1 MIRTNLSTRPFY
13 NERLVTLV
21 LVLVALGTAA
31 LAAFNVTQVASLSSV
46 RSGYQANKTR
56 DDAEAR
62 RIRNE
67 AANLVKTVDPSRLRY
82 LSSATREANYLIDQ
96 RTFSWTAFFG
106 HVEKT
111 LPLDARLIAVSP
123 RVEKGQFQVAM
134 IVVGKKRSDLK
145 DFRDRLAATGAF
157 SEIGPTQQG
166 QNDDGTFTATL
177 VGTYLMAPPLPGQ
190 KPGTTTGRRA
200 GAGRRGQP

>member
-1 MIRTNLSTRPFY
+1 MLRANLSTRPFY

-21 LVLVALGTAA
+21 LVLVALATAA
-31 LAAFNVTQVASLSSV
+31 LAAFNATQIASLSAE
-46 RSGYQANKTR
+46 RSGYSANKDR

-62 RIRNE
+62 RIRGE
-67 AANLVKTVDPSRLRY
+67 AATLAKTVDPSRLRY
-82 LSSATREANYLIDQ
+82 LSAATREANYLIDQ

-106 HVEKT
+106 YVEKT

-123 RVEKGQFQVAM
+123 RVEKGEFRIVM

-145 DFRDRLAATGAF
+145 DFREKLVETGAF
-157 SEIGPTQQG
+157 SDFGPDELG

-177 VGTYLMAPPLPGQ
+177 SGAYLMAPPLPGQ
-190 KPGTTTGRRA
+190 RSGNTTGRRG

>member
-1 MIRTNLSTRPFY
+1 MLRGNLSTRPFY

-157 SEIGPTQQG
+157 AEIGPSQQG

-190 KPGTTTGRRA
+190 KPATTGRRA